1 MAQEYGAAQ
10 PLFDWTQKYV
20 AGPVLGAEKFLNRL
34 PGPSRKVD
42 TSWHDEMLKEAND
55 SFAKQ
60 AVGKKAVSKRAKKR
74 TAPLS
79 KKRIPRKK
87 VD

>member
-10 PLFDWTQKYV
+10 PIVDIAGKYLS
-20 AGPVLGAEKFLNRL
+20 GMNKFSNFMDKIT
-34 PGPSRKVD
+34 PSKKRD
-42 TSWHDEMLKEAND
+42 TSWHDDMLAKANA

-60 AVGKKAVSKRAKKR
+60 AVGKKSASKRSKKR